1 MDIIESVKFPS
12 TDVGWI
18 KKILIGGILLIIPII
33 NLIVGGYYIKT
44 LRGSIEGKPGL
55 PEWDDWGDL
64 FIKGLMVAIIGFIY
78 MLIPLIVLFVSIGGA
93 LTAAISSGDFSVAT
107 LSTIVG
113 GIVGGSLFSV
123 LLMLIVCL
131 VLPMALS
138 IYAKE
143 DSIGAAFRIGEILSR
158 IKSVPGDYIITIIVL
173 YALLFIVNLVATIP
187 IIGWVI
193 IIFANFYIALVA
205 SKMFGEVYASSNA

>member
-64 FIKGLMVAIIGFIY
+64 FIKGLMVAIIVFIY
-78 MLIPLIVLFVSIGGA
+78 SLIPLIVLFVSIGGA
-93 LTAAISSGDFSVAT
+93 LTAAISSGDFSAA
-107 LSTIVG
+107 SMSA
-113 GIVGGSLFSV
+113 IVGGSMFSV
-123 LLMLIVCL
+123 VLMLIVCL

>member
-64 FIKGLMVAIIGFIY
+64 FIKGLMVAIIVFIY
-78 MLIPLIVLFVSIGGA
+78 SLIPLIVLFVSIGGA
-93 LTAAISSGDFSVAT
+93 LTAAISSGDFSAA
-107 LSTIVG
+107 SMSA
-113 GIVGGSLFSV
+113 IVGGSMFSV
-123 LLMLIVCL
+123 VLMLIVCL

-173 YALLFIVNLVATIP
+173 YALLFIVNLVAAIP

>member
-1 MDIIESVKFPS
+1 MDIVENIKYPT
-12 TDVGWI
+12 TDSEWI

-33 NLIVGGYYIKT
+33 NFIIGGYYIKT

-64 FIKGLMVAIIGFIY
+64 FITGLMVAIIGFIY
-78 MLIPLIVLFVSIGGA
+78 MLIPLIVLFVSIGGVI
-93 LTAAISSGDFSVAT
+93 TAAISSGDFSAA
-107 LSTIVG
+107 SISA
-113 GIVGGSLFSV
+113 IVGGSLFSV
-123 LLMLIVCL
+123 VLMLIVCL

-158 IKSVPGDYIITIIVL
+158 IKSVPGDYIISIIVL
-173 YALLFIVNLVATIP
+173 YALLFIVNLVAAIP

>member
-1 MDIIESVKFPS
+1 MDIVENIKYPT
-12 TDVGWI
+12 TDSEWI

-33 NLIVGGYYIKT
+33 NFIIGGYYIKT

-64 FIKGLMVAIIGFIY
+64 FVKGLMVAIIGLIY
-78 MLIPLIVLFVSIGGA
+78 MLIPLIVLFVSIGGVI
-93 LTAAISSGDFSVAT
+93 TAAISSGDFSAA
-107 LSTIVG
+107 SISA
-113 GIVGGSLFSV
+113 IVGGSLFSV
-123 LLMLIVCL
+123 VLMLIVCL

-173 YALLFIVNLVATIP
+173 YALLFIVNLVAAIP

>member
-12 TDVGWI
+12 TDVGWV

-33 NLIVGGYYIKT
+33 NFIIGGYYIKT

-93 LTAAISSGDFSVAT
+93 VTAAISSGDFSAA
-107 LSTIVG
+107 SISA
-113 GIVGGSLFSV
+113 IVGGSMFSV
-123 LLMLIVCL
+123 ILMLIVCL

-158 IKSVPGDYIITIIVL
+158 IKSVPGDYIISIIVL
-173 YALLFIVNLVATIP
+173 YALLFIVNLVAIIP

-193 IIFANFYIALVA
+193 VIFANFYITLVA

>member
-1 MDIIESVKFPS
+1 
-12 TDVGWI
+12 
-18 KKILIGGILLIIPII
+18 
-33 NLIVGGYYIKT
+33 
-44 LRGSIEGKPGL
+44 
-55 PEWDDWGDL
+55 
-64 FIKGLMVAIIGFIY
+64 
-78 MLIPLIVLFVSIGGA
+78 
-93 LTAAISSGDFSVAT
+93 
-107 LSTIVG
+107 
-113 GIVGGSLFSV
+113 
-123 LLMLIVCL
+123 
-131 VLPMALS
+131 MALS

-173 YALLFIVNLVATIP
+173 YALLFIVNLVAAIP

>member
-64 FIKGLMVAIIGFIY
+64 FIKGLMVAIIVFIY
-78 MLIPLIVLFVSIGGA
+78 SLIPLIVLFVSTGGA
-93 LTAAISSGDFSVAT
+93 VTAAISSGDFSAG
-107 LSTIVG
+107 SMSA
-113 GIVGGSLFSV
+113 IVGGSMFSV
-123 LLMLIVCL
+123 VLMLIVCL

>member
-1 MDIIESVKFPS
+1 MDIVENIKYPT
-12 TDVGWI
+12 TDSEWI

-33 NLIVGGYYIKT
+33 NFIIGGYYIKT

-64 FIKGLMVAIIGFIY
+64 FVKGLMVAIIGFIY
-78 MLIPLIVLFVSIGGA
+78 LLIPLIVLFVSIGGVI
-93 LTAAISSGDFSVAT
+93 TAAISSGDFSAA
-107 LSTIVG
+107 SISA
-113 GIVGGSLFSV
+113 IVGGSLFSV
-123 LLMLIVCL
+123 VLMLIVCL

-158 IKSVPGDYIITIIVL
+158 IKSVPGDYIISIIVL
-173 YALLFIVNLVATIP
+173 YALLFIVNLVAAIP

>member
-1 MDIIESVKFPS
+1 MDIVENIKYPT
-12 TDVGWI
+12 TDSEWI

-33 NLIVGGYYIKT
+33 NFIIGGYYIKT

-64 FIKGLMVAIIGFIY
+64 FVKGLMVAIIGFIY
-78 MLIPLIVLFVSIGGA
+78 SLIPLIVLFVSIGGA
-93 LTAAISSGDFSVAT
+93 ITAAISSGDFSAA
-107 LSTIVG
+107 SISA
-113 GIVGGSLFSV
+113 IVGGSLFSV
-123 LLMLIVCL
+123 VLMLIVCL

-173 YALLFIVNLVATIP
+173 YALLFIVNLVAAIP

>member
-1 MDIIESVKFPS
+1 MDIIENVKFPS

-33 NLIVGGYYIKT
+33 NLIIGGYYIKT

-93 LTAAISSGDFSVAT
+93 LTAAISSGDFSAA
-107 LSTIVG
+107 SISA
-113 GIVGGSLFSV
+113 IVGGSLFSV
-123 LLMLIVCL
+123 VLMLIVCL

-173 YALLFIVNLVATIP
+173 YALLFIVNLVAAIP

>member
-1 MDIIESVKFPS
+1 MDIVENIKYPT
-12 TDVGWI
+12 TDSEWI

-33 NLIVGGYYIKT
+33 NFIIGGYYIKT

-55 PEWDDWGDL
+55 PEWDEWGDL
-64 FIKGLMVAIIGFIY
+64 FITGLMVAIIGFIY

-93 LTAAISSGDFSVAT
+93 LTAAISSGDFSAA
-107 LSTIVG
+107 SISA
-113 GIVGGSLFSV
+113 IVGGSLFSV
-123 LLMLIVCL
+123 LLMLIVWL

-158 IKSVPGDYIITIIVL
+158 IKSVPGDYIISIIVL
-173 YALLFIVNLVATIP
+173 YALLFIVNLVAAIP
-187 IIGWVI
+187 ILGWVI
-193 IIFANFYIALVA
+193 VIFANFYITLVA

>member
-1 MDIIESVKFPS
+1 MDIVENIKYPT
-12 TDVGWI
+12 TDSEWI

-33 NLIVGGYYIKT
+33 NFIIGGYYIKT

-55 PEWDDWGDL
+55 PEWDEWGDL
-64 FIKGLMVAIIGFIY
+64 FITGLMVAIIGFIY

-93 LTAAISSGDFSVAT
+93 LTAAISSGDFSAA
-107 LSTIVG
+107 SISA
-113 GIVGGSLFSV
+113 IVGGSLFSV
-123 LLMLIVCL
+123 LLMLIVYL

-158 IKSVPGDYIITIIVL
+158 IKSVPGDYIISIIVL
-173 YALLFIVNLVATIP
+173 YALLFIVNLVAAIP
-187 IIGWVI
+187 ILGWVI
-193 IIFANFYIALVA
+193 VIFANFYITLVA

>member
-12 TDVGWI
+12 TDVGWV

-33 NLIVGGYYIKT
+33 NFIIGGYYIKT

-93 LTAAISSGDFSVAT
+93 VTAAISSGDFSAA
-107 LSTIVG
+107 SISA
-113 GIVGGSLFSV
+113 IVGGSIFSV
-123 LLMLIVCL
+123 VLMLIVCL

-158 IKSVPGDYIITIIVL
+158 IKSVPGDYIISIIVL
-173 YALLFIVNLVATIP
+173 YALLFIVNLFATIP

-193 IIFANFYIALVA
+193 VIFANFYITLVA

>member
-1 MDIIESVKFPS
+1 MDIVENIKYPT
-12 TDVGWI
+12 TDSEWI

-33 NLIVGGYYIKT
+33 NFIIGGYYIKT

-64 FIKGLMVAIIGFIY
+64 FVKGLMVAIIGFIY
-78 MLIPLIVLFVSIGGA
+78 SLIPLIVLFVSIGGVI
-93 LTAAISSGDFSVAT
+93 TAAISSGDFSAA
-107 LSTIVG
+107 SISA
-113 GIVGGSLFSV
+113 IVGGSLFSV
-123 LLMLIVCL
+123 VLMLIVCL

-173 YALLFIVNLVATIP
+173 YALLFIVNLVAAIP

>member
-1 MDIIESVKFPS
+1 MDIVENIKYPT
-12 TDVGWI
+12 TDSEWI

-33 NLIVGGYYIKT
+33 NFIIGGYYIKT

-64 FIKGLMVAIIGFIY
+64 FITGLMVAIIGLIY
-78 MLIPLIVLFVSIGGA
+78 MLIPLIVLFVSIGGVI
-93 LTAAISSGDFSVAT
+93 TAAISSGDFSAG
-107 LSTIVG
+107 SISA
-113 GIVGGSLFSV
+113 IVGGSLFSV
-123 LLMLIVCL
+123 VLMLIVCL

-173 YALLFIVNLVATIP
+173 YALLFIVNLVAAIP

>member
-1 MDIIESVKFPS
+1 MDIVENIKYPT
-12 TDVGWI
+12 TDSEWI

-33 NLIVGGYYIKT
+33 NFIIGGYYIKT

-64 FIKGLMVAIIGFIY
+64 FITGLMVAIIGLIY
-78 MLIPLIVLFVSIGGA
+78 MLIPLIVLFVSIGGVI
-93 LTAAISSGDFSVAT
+93 TAAISSGDFSVGSISA
-107 LSTIVG
+107 
-113 GIVGGSLFSV
+113 IVGGSLFSV
-123 LLMLIVCL
+123 VLMLIVCL

-158 IKSVPGDYIITIIVL
+158 IKSIPGDYIISIIVL
-173 YALLFIVNLVATIP
+173 YALLFIVNLVAAIP
-187 IIGWVI
+187 ILGWVI
-193 IIFANFYIALVA
+193 VIFANFYIVLVA

>member
-12 TDVGWI
+12 TDIGWI

-78 MLIPLIVLFVSIGGA
+78 SLIPLIVLFVSIGGA
-93 LTAAISSGDFSVAT
+93 LTAAISSGDFSAA
-107 LSTIVG
+107 SMSA
-113 GIVGGSLFSV
+113 IVGGSMFSV
-123 LLMLIVCL
+123 VLMLIVCL

>member
-12 TDVGWI
+12 TDVGWV

-33 NLIVGGYYIKT
+33 NFIIGGYYIKT

-93 LTAAISSGDFSVAT
+93 VTAAISSGDFSAA
-107 LSTIVG
+107 SISA
-113 GIVGGSLFSV
+113 IVGGSMFSMV
-123 LLMLIVCL
+123 LMLIVCL

-158 IKSVPGDYIITIIVL
+158 IKSVPGDYIISIIVL
-173 YALLFIVNLVATIP
+173 YALLFIVNLFATIP

-193 IIFANFYIALVA
+193 VIFANFYITLVA

>member
-33 NLIVGGYYIKT
+33 NLIIGGYYIKT

-64 FIKGLMVAIIGFIY
+64 FIKGLMVAIIVFIY
-78 MLIPLIVLFVSIGGA
+78 SLIPLIVLFVSIGGA
-93 LTAAISSGDFSVAT
+93 LTAAISSGDFSAT
-107 LSTIVG
+107 SMSA
-113 GIVGGSLFSV
+113 IVGGSLFSV
-123 LLMLIVCL
+123 VLMLIVCL

-158 IKSVPGDYIITIIVL
+158 IKSVPGDYIISIIVL
-173 YALLFIVNLVATIP
+173 YALLFIVNLVAAIP
-187 IIGWVI
+187 ILGWVI
-193 IIFANFYIALVA
+193 IIFANFYITLVA

>member
-1 MDIIESVKFPS
+1 MDIVENIKYPT
-12 TDVGWI
+12 TDSEWI

-33 NLIVGGYYIKT
+33 NFIIGGYYIKT
-44 LRGSIEGKPGL
+44 LRGNIEGKPGL
-55 PEWDDWGDL
+55 PEWDEWGDL
-64 FIKGLMVAIIGFIY
+64 FITGLMVAIIGFIY

-93 LTAAISSGDFSVAT
+93 LTAAISSGDFSAA
-107 LSTIVG
+107 SISA
-113 GIVGGSLFSV
+113 IVGGSLFSV
-123 LLMLIVCL
+123 LLMLIVWL

-158 IKSVPGDYIITIIVL
+158 IKSVPGDYIISIIVL
-173 YALLFIVNLVATIP
+173 YALLFIVNLVAAIP
-187 IIGWVI
+187 ILGWVI
-193 IIFANFYIALVA
+193 VIFANFYITLVA

>member
-12 TDVGWI
+12 TDVGWV

-33 NLIVGGYYIKT
+33 NFIIGGYYIKT

-93 LTAAISSGDFSVAT
+93 VTAAISSGDFSAA
-107 LSTIVG
+107 SISA
-113 GIVGGSLFSV
+113 IVGGSMFSMV
-123 LLMLIVCL
+123 LMLIVCL

-158 IKSVPGDYIITIIVL
+158 IKSVPGDYIISIIVL

-193 IIFANFYIALVA
+193 VIFANFYITLVA

>member
-33 NLIVGGYYIKT
+33 NLIIGGYYIKT

-93 LTAAISSGDFSVAT
+93 LTAAISSGDFSAA
-107 LSTIVG
+107 SISA
-113 GIVGGSLFSV
+113 IVGGSLFSV
-123 LLMLIVCL
+123 VLMLIVCL

-173 YALLFIVNLVATIP
+173 YALLFIVNLVAAIP

>member
-1 MDIIESVKFPS
+1 MDIVENIKYPT
-12 TDVGWI
+12 TDSEWI

-33 NLIVGGYYIKT
+33 NFIIGGYYIKT

-64 FIKGLMVAIIGFIY
+64 FITGLMVAIIGLIY
-78 MLIPLIVLFVSIGGA
+78 MLIPLIVLFVSIGGVI
-93 LTAAISSGDFSVAT
+93 TAAISSGDFSAG
-107 LSTIVG
+107 SISA
-113 GIVGGSLFSV
+113 IVGGSLFSV
-123 LLMLIVCL
+123 VLMLIVCL

-158 IKSVPGDYIITIIVL
+158 IKSIPGDYIISIIVL
-173 YALLFIVNLVATIP
+173 YALLFIVNLVAAIP
-187 IIGWVI
+187 ILGWVI
-193 IIFANFYIALVA
+193 VIFANFYIVLVA

>member
-1 MDIIESVKFPS
+1 MDIVENIKYPT
-12 TDVGWI
+12 TDSEWI

-33 NLIVGGYYIKT
+33 NFIIGGYYIKT

-64 FIKGLMVAIIGFIY
+64 FVKGLMVAIIGFIY
-78 MLIPLIVLFVSIGGA
+78 SLIPLIVLFVSIGGVI
-93 LTAAISSGDFSVAT
+93 TAAISSGDFSAG
-107 LSTIVG
+107 SISA
-113 GIVGGSLFSV
+113 IVGGSLFSV
-123 LLMLIVCL
+123 VLMLIVCL

-173 YALLFIVNLVATIP
+173 YALLFIVNLVAAIP

>member
-1 MDIIESVKFPS
+1 MDIVENIKYPT
-12 TDVGWI
+12 TDSEWI

-33 NLIVGGYYIKT
+33 NFIIGGYYIKT

-93 LTAAISSGDFSVAT
+93 LTAAISSGDFSAA
-107 LSTIVG
+107 SISA
-113 GIVGGSLFSV
+113 IVGGSLFSV
-123 LLMLIVCL
+123 VLMLIVCL

-158 IKSVPGDYIITIIVL
+158 IKSVPGDYIISIIVL
-173 YALLFIVNLVATIP
+173 YALLFIVNLVAAIP

>member
-64 FIKGLMVAIIGFIY
+64 FIKGLMAAIIGFIY
-78 MLIPLIVLFVSIGGA
+78 MLIPLIVLFVSIEGA
-93 LTAAISSGDFSVAT
+93 LTAAIASGDFSAG
-107 LSTIVG
+107 SMSA
-113 GIVGGSLFSV
+113 IVGGSMFSV
-123 LLMLIVCL
+123 ILMLIICL

-173 YALLFIVNLVATIP
+173 YALLFIVNLVAAIP

>member
-1 MDIIESVKFPS
+1 MDIVENIKYPT
-12 TDVGWI
+12 TDSEWI

-33 NLIVGGYYIKT
+33 NFIIGGYYIKT

-64 FIKGLMVAIIGFIY
+64 FITGSMVAIIGLIY
-78 MLIPLIVLFVSIGGA
+78 MLIPLIVLFVSIGGVI
-93 LTAAISSGDFSVAT
+93 TAAISSGDFSVGSISA
-107 LSTIVG
+107 
-113 GIVGGSLFSV
+113 IVGGSLFSV
-123 LLMLIVCL
+123 VLMLIVFL

-158 IKSVPGDYIITIIVL
+158 IKSIPGDYIISIIVL
-173 YALLFIVNLVATIP
+173 YALLFIVNLVAAIP
-187 IIGWVI
+187 ILGWVI
-193 IIFANFYIALVA
+193 VIFANFYIVLVA

>member
-1 MDIIESVKFPS
+1 MDIVENIKYPT
-12 TDVGWI
+12 TDSEWI

-33 NLIVGGYYIKT
+33 NFIIGGYYIKT
-44 LRGSIEGKPGL
+44 LRGSIEGKLGL

-64 FIKGLMVAIIGFIY
+64 FVKGLMVAIIGFIY
-78 MLIPLIVLFVSIGGA
+78 SLIPLIVLFVSIGGVI
-93 LTAAISSGDFSVAT
+93 TAAISSGDFSAA
-107 LSTIVG
+107 SISA
-113 GIVGGSLFSV
+113 IVGGSLFSV
-123 LLMLIVCL
+123 VLMLIVCL

-173 YALLFIVNLVATIP
+173 YALLFIVNLVAAIP

>member
-1 MDIIESVKFPS
+1 MDIVENIKYPT
-12 TDVGWI
+12 TDSEWI

-33 NLIVGGYYIKT
+33 NFIIGGYYIKT

-64 FIKGLMVAIIGFIY
+64 FITGLMVAIIGLIY
-78 MLIPLIVLFVSIGGA
+78 MLIPLIVLFVSIGGVI
-93 LTAAISSGDFSVAT
+93 TAAISSGDFSAG
-107 LSTIVG
+107 SISA
-113 GIVGGSLFSV
+113 IVGGSLFSV
-123 LLMLIVCL
+123 VLMLIVCL

-158 IKSVPGDYIITIIVL
+158 IKSIPGDYIISIIVL
-173 YALLFIVNLVATIP
+173 YALLFIVNLVAAIP

>member
-12 TDVGWI
+12 TDIGWI

-93 LTAAISSGDFSVAT
+93 LTAAISSGDFSAA
-107 LSTIVG
+107 SMSA
-113 GIVGGSLFSV
+113 IVGGSMFSV
-123 LLMLIVCL
+123 VLMLIVCL

>member
-1 MDIIESVKFPS
+1 MDIVENIKYPT
-12 TDVGWI
+12 TDSEWI

-33 NLIVGGYYIKT
+33 NFIIGGYYIKT

-64 FIKGLMVAIIGFIY
+64 FVKGLMVAIIGFIY
-78 MLIPLIVLFVSIGGA
+78 SLIPLIVLFVSIGGVI
-93 LTAAISSGDFSVAT
+93 TAAISSGDFSAA
-107 LSTIVG
+107 SISA
-113 GIVGGSLFSV
+113 IVGGSLFSV
-123 LLMLIVCL
+123 VLMLIVCL

-173 YALLFIVNLVATIP
+173 YA
-187 IIGWVI
+187 
-193 IIFANFYIALVA
+193 
-205 SKMFGEVYASSNA
+205 GEVYASSNA

>member
-12 TDVGWI
+12 TDVGWV

-33 NLIVGGYYIKT
+33 NLIIGGYYIKT

-93 LTAAISSGDFSVAT
+93 VTAAISSGDFSAA
-107 LSTIVG
+107 SISA
-113 GIVGGSLFSV
+113 IVGGSMFSMV
-123 LLMLIVCL
+123 LMLIVCL

-158 IKSVPGDYIITIIVL
+158 IKSVPGDYIISIIVL
-173 YALLFIVNLVATIP
+173 YALLFIVNLFATIP

-193 IIFANFYIALVA
+193 VIFANFYITLVA

>member
-1 MDIIESVKFPS
+1 MDIVENIKYPT
-12 TDVGWI
+12 TDSEWI

-33 NLIVGGYYIKT
+33 NFIIGGYYIKT
-44 LRGSIEGKPGL
+44 LRGSIEGKLGL

-64 FIKGLMVAIIGFIY
+64 FVKGLMVAIIGFIY
-78 MLIPLIVLFVSIGGA
+78 SLIPLIVLFVSIGGVI
-93 LTAAISSGDFSVAT
+93 TAAISSGDFSAA
-107 LSTIVG
+107 SISA
-113 GIVGGSLFSV
+113 IVGGSMFSV
-123 LLMLIVCL
+123 VLMLIVCL

-173 YALLFIVNLVATIP
+173 YALLFIVNLVAAIP

>member
-1 MDIIESVKFPS
+1 MDIVENIKYPT
-12 TDVGWI
+12 TDSEWI

-33 NLIVGGYYIKT
+33 NFIIGGYYIKT

-64 FIKGLMVAIIGFIY
+64 FVKGLIVAIIGFIY
-78 MLIPLIVLFVSIGGA
+78 SLIPLIVLFVSIGGVI
-93 LTAAISSGDFSVAT
+93 TAAISSGDFSAA
-107 LSTIVG
+107 SISA
-113 GIVGGSLFSV
+113 IVGGSLFSV
-123 LLMLIVCL
+123 VLMLIVCL

-173 YALLFIVNLVATIP
+173 YALLFIVNLVAAIP

>member
-1 MDIIESVKFPS
+1 MDIVENIKYPT
-12 TDVGWI
+12 TDSEWI

-33 NLIVGGYYIKT
+33 NFIIGGYYIKT

-64 FIKGLMVAIIGFIY
+64 FITGLMVAIIGLIY
-78 MLIPLIVLFVSIGGA
+78 MLIPLIVLFVSIGGVI
-93 LTAAISSGDFSVAT
+93 TAAISSGDFSVGSISA
-107 LSTIVG
+107 
-113 GIVGGSLFSV
+113 IVGGSLFSV
-123 LLMLIVCL
+123 VLMLIVFL

-158 IKSVPGDYIITIIVL
+158 IKSIPGDYIISIIVL
-173 YALLFIVNLVATIP
+173 YALLFIVNLVAAIP
-187 IIGWVI
+187 ILGWVI
-193 IIFANFYIALVA
+193 VIFANFYIVLVA

>member
-12 TDVGWI
+12 TDVGWV

-33 NLIVGGYYIKT
+33 NFIIGGYYIKT

-93 LTAAISSGDFSVAT
+93 VTAAISSGDFSAA
-107 LSTIVG
+107 SISA
-113 GIVGGSLFSV
+113 IVGGSMFSV
-123 LLMLIVCL
+123 VLMLIVCL

-158 IKSVPGDYIITIIVL
+158 IKSVPGDYIISIIVL
-173 YALLFIVNLVATIP
+173 YALLFIVNLVAAIP

>member
-1 MDIIESVKFPS
+1 MDIVENIKYPT
-12 TDVGWI
+12 TDSEWI

-33 NLIVGGYYIKT
+33 NFIIGGYYIKT

-64 FIKGLMVAIIGFIY
+64 FVKGLMVAIIGFIY
-78 MLIPLIVLFVSIGGA
+78 SLIPLIVLFVSIGGVI
-93 LTAAISSGDFSVAT
+93 TAAISSGDFSAA
-107 LSTIVG
+107 SISA
-113 GIVGGSLFSV
+113 IVGGSMFSV
-123 LLMLIVCL
+123 VLMLIVCL

-173 YALLFIVNLVATIP
+173 YALLFIVNLVAAIP

-193 IIFANFYIALVA
+193 IIFANFYIALVRL
-205 SKMFGEVYASSNA
+205 SEKSWTSDKLIYCVY